1 MWSIQ
6 HEINYQIWVAQNFQ
20 RTLMQIHAWYMWY
33 VKYLHGLRFKN
44 LVTYK
49 CMGKFESWNKPGLF
63 FFVNWTLGQVGEERQ
78 GFLTIERGL
87 FFLSS
92 LVAKQIKL
100 HNFVDFNMM
109 DPILSS
115 YVWAIRCLQAHNSH
129 PPKHTQNPIWFWIL
143 YTSYGLVKV
152 HPMLGLPF
160 QPWAVGSTS
169 CTRAS
174 PSTTIALVYN
184 PKIWKDNKGKR
195 FLANFKQCGPMWA
208 T

>member
-1 MWSIQ
+1 MYG
-6 HEINYQIWVAQNFQ
+6 EIWKLRQAWVILLCELNSSASRRRKTRISHN
-20 RTLMQIHAWYMWY
+20 
-33 VKYLHGLRFKN
+33 
-44 LVTYK
+44 
-49 CMGKFESWNKPGLF
+49 S
-63 FFVNWTLGQVGEERQ
+63 
-78 GFLTIERGL
+78 
-87 FFLSS
+87 FLSS

-100 HNFVDFNMM
+100 HNFVDFNMIN
-109 DPILSS
+109 PILSS

-169 CTRAS
+169 YTWAS
-174 PSTTIALVYN
+174 PSTTIALVYE

>member
-1 MWSIQ
+1 M
-6 HEINYQIWVAQNFQ
+6 YGQIW
-20 RTLMQIHAWYMWY
+20 
-33 VKYLHGLRFKN
+33 
-44 LVTYK
+44 
-49 CMGKFESWNKPGLF
+49 SWDKPGLF
-63 FFVNWTLGQVGEERQ
+63 FFVNWTCGQVREENRQ
-78 GFLTIERGL
+78 AFLTIELGL

-109 DPILSS
+109 DPIRSS

-129 PPKHTQNPIWFWIL
+129 PPKHTQYLIWFWIL
-143 YTSYGLVKV
+143 HTSYCLVKV

-169 CTRAS
+169 YTWAS
-174 PSTTIALVYN
+174 PPTTIALVYK

-208 T
+208 TSVAKPWIWTTYMYWVGIKVYLGTMYLILGYQILCLSFPKTN